1 MRRIVEV
8 KGLNLSFNG
17 VKILEDIDLTIEKGD
32 FLAIIGPNGGGKTT
46 LLKCIL
52 GFLKPQ
58 TGEIKLF
65 GKPIESFRAWEKIG
79 YVPQRSKDYHIKLNP
94 LTVEEFIALPSKL
107 YGVKLN
113 KDKLAK
119 LVKVFGLEDLLTKRL
134 ADLSFGQVQR
144 AQIVQAL
151 ALEPEVLFLDEPTV
165 GLDFMRQ
172 KNFYE
177 LLTEFNRQG
186 LTIVVITHE
195 TWLLHSGI
203 SKVACLNRRLY
214 YHGVH
219 EEFCQLAG
227 LAKEG
232 TFPDFHLIGHEHW

>member
-1 MRRIVEV
+1 LRRIVEV

-65 GKPIESFRAWEKIG
+65 GKPIESFREWEKIG

-113 KDKLAK
+113 QDRLAK
-119 LVKVFGLEDLLTKRL
+119 LTKVFGLEDLLTKNL
-134 ADLSFGQVQR
+134 P
-144 AQIVQAL
+144 I
-151 ALEPEVLFLDEPTV
+151 FLLGRSR
-165 GLDFMRQ
+165 GLRSC
-172 KNFYE
+172 K
-177 LLTEFNRQG
+177 
-186 LTIVVITHE
+186 
-195 TWLLHSGI
+195 
-203 SKVACLNRRLY
+203 
-214 YHGVH
+214 
-219 EEFCQLAG
+219 
-227 LAKEG
+227 
-232 TFPDFHLIGHEHW
+232 P

>member
-1 MRRIVEV
+1 LKRIVEV

-17 VKILEDIDLTIEKGD
+17 VKILEDVDLIIEKGD

-58 TGEIKLF
+58 TGEVKIF
-65 GKPIESFRAWEKIG
+65 GEPIESFRNWAKIG
-79 YVPQRSKDYHIKLNP
+79 YVPQRSKDYHLKLNP

-113 KDKLAK
+113 QNKLAELIK
-119 LVKVFGLEDLLTKRL
+119 IFGLSELLSKRL
-134 ADLSFGQVQR
+134 ANLSFGQVQR

-151 ALEPEVLFLDEPTV
+151 ALEPEVVFLDEPTV

-195 TWLLHSGI
+195 TWLLHRGI

-214 YHGVH
+214 YHGIH

-232 TFPDFHLIGHEHW
+232 TFPDFHLLGHEHW

>member
-1 MRRIVEV
+1 LRRIVEV
-8 KGLNLSFNG
+8 GGLNLSFNG
-17 VKILEDIDLTIEKGD
+17 VKILEDIVLTIEKGD

-65 GKPIESFRAWEKIG
+65 GKPIESFREWEKIG

-113 KDKLAK
+113 QDRLSE
-119 LVKVFGLEDLLTKRL
+119 LSKVFSLEDLLAKRL
-134 ADLSFGQVQR
+134 ANLSFGQVQR
-144 AQIVQAL
+144 VQIVQAL

-177 LLTEFNRQG
+177 LLTEFNRLG

-195 TWLLHSGI
+195 TWLLHIGI
-203 SKVACLNRRLY
+203 SKVACLNRILY

-227 LAKEG
+227 PAKEG
-232 TFPDFHLIGHEHW
+232 TFPEFHIISHDHW